1 MNNNKCVLNKSCPSG
16 YYRKDL
22 EKIAAHCGMSEEQ
35 IASSNMHTLCSSVS
49 EREFF
54 PAAKDLPC
62 KLTPRLCKSTKY
74 SRRDMLDLTDRC
86 GVDMSDIPGYHSRAR
101 ICQELHNASLPGSP
115 CNLTKTC
122 PHGYRRADLVRIA
135 NKCNININHHN
146 GTKKNMGELCVNIQD
161 HFDTRHITEEEYE
174 NYSLSQLFPSHII
187 DEEELLPP
195 YIIEEEEELLP
206 AHIIDEEE
214 DDSKPLSQLFPSYMS
229 EDESSE
235 SSSDS
240 SESYV
245 NTYNESVFTEELYN
259 SIPVVKPTEFIYVP
273 VAETIE
279 NEIIRKLVQSDKSP
293 SSQYPKPKLSQNHV
307 STISYDHNDMFRED
321 LDYGKQDIDY
331 YNVLISKLQSNFSS
345 FISKN
350 DTVYSNYNF
359 DTQKDTIRDKIYKKL
374 KVCKYKRSDKIY
386 TGYISTQIWLIY
398 MQYLPDEMNNRTLS
412 TELIHMIENTVKFIN
427 TSV

>member
-1 MNNNKCVLNKSCPSG
+1 
-16 YYRKDL
+16 
-22 EKIAAHCGMSEEQ
+22 
-35 IASSNMHTLCSSVS
+35 
-49 EREFF
+49 
-54 PAAKDLPC
+54 
-62 KLTPRLCKSTKY
+62 
-74 SRRDMLDLTDRC
+74 
-86 GVDMSDIPGYHSRAR
+86 
-101 ICQELHNASLPGSP
+101 
-115 CNLTKTC
+115 
-122 PHGYRRADLVRIA
+122 
-135 NKCNININHHN
+135 
-146 GTKKNMGELCVNIQD
+146 
-161 HFDTRHITEEEYE
+161 
-174 NYSLSQLFPSHII
+174 
-187 DEEELLPP
+187 
-195 YIIEEEEELLP
+195 
-206 AHIIDEEE
+206 
-214 DDSKPLSQLFPSYMS
+214 MS